1 MMVRTSILRTRLFLT
16 SVIAL
21 FFLLP
26 LAIPAPAQQLAKR
39 LILKDGSY
47 QLITKYEVHG
57 DRVHY
62 FSAERDDWE
71 DVPNSMVD
79 WDATARFERDRAA
92 GEPAPEAVQLDRE
105 IAEERKAEEAKSPE
119 VAPGL
124 RLPED
129 GEVFLLDTFKTEPE
143 LVELQQNNAEVNR
156 DTRHNILRAAIDPV
170 ASSKQTIELGGR
182 YSKIQSHVGL
192 FSIYVKAAEEVND
205 SDASLQKKSSAD
217 PSHSDKPEE
226 SASRFHIV
234 RLQANKDVRVIGTI
248 KVAVYGKVSQ
258 QQDFVVAKVE
268 SLSGGWAKITPV
280 SELTTGEYA
289 LVELMDK
296 SELSSGVWDFGVNP
310 YAPPNPSALK
320 PSPQSAPAPNHAVEL
335 QQRKPN

>member
-170 ASSKQTIELGGR
+170 ASSKQ
-182 YSKIQSHVGL
+182 
-192 FSIYVKAAEEVND
+192 
-205 SDASLQKKSSAD
+205 SS
-217 PSHSDKPEE
+217 
-226 SASRFHIV
+226 RM
-234 RLQANKDVRVIGTI
+234 
-248 KVAVYGKVSQ
+248 
-258 QQDFVVAKVE
+258 
-268 SLSGGWAKITPV
+268 
-280 SELTTGEYA
+280 
-289 LVELMDK
+289 LV
-296 SELSSGVWDFGVNP
+296 FFP
-310 YAPPNPSALK
+310 YM
-320 PSPQSAPAPNHAVEL
+320 
-335 QQRKPN
+335 